1 MGHIKSACEDDKEK
15 HLTIWIMG
23 VLSALH
29 VGIILH
35 NNIVPLS
42 SASPL
47 AHKNCDSNL
56 SDFLLAE
63 CSHADRTL

>member
-35 NNIVPLS
+35 NI
-42 SASPL
+42 A
-47 AHKNCDSNL
+47 
-56 SDFLLAE
+56 
-63 CSHADRTL
+63 